1 MSDELRE
8 AIRHVIEELLGPSM
22 PAAARGLLNVGPTPG
37 KATPP
42 PLPKQAQG
50 QAKPSAA
57 LPQNNALGKFKSSL
71 NMAADAGARAKQAS
85 EAANT
90 KEALRWLDKMIEYAT
105 TAKKTLVP

>member
-1 MSDELRE
+1 
-8 AIRHVIEELLGPSM
+8 M
-22 PAAARGLLNVGPTPG
+22 PASARGLLNVGPQG
-37 KATPP
+37 QSKATPP
-42 PLPKQAQG
+42 PLPKAAQQQAQ
-50 QAKPSAA
+50 KPASAA

-105 TAKKTLVP
+105 AAKKTLGA

>member
-1 MSDELRE
+1 MSSDLRE
-8 AIRHVIEELLGPSM
+8 AIHQIILELVGPM
-22 PAAARGLLNVGPTPG
+22 PASARSLLNVGPQPG

-50 QAKPSAA
+50 QQAKPSAG

-71 NMAADAGARAKQAS
+71 NMAADAGNRAKQAS

-105 TAKKTLVP
+105 AAKKTLVP